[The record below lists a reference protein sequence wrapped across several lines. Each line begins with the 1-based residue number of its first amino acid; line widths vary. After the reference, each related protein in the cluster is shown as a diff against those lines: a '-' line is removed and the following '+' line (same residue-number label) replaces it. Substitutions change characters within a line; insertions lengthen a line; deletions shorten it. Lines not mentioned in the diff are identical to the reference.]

1 MSSSPQLWDGAE
13 SGNLTA
19 GVGEM
24 IGALKAQ
31 TACTGGIGALGVG
44 RGCSLV
50 LAAASEAL
58 LDGAVFYWTEPV
70 SQNFAAAAGIACPS
84 VFHCPEGEGALPT
97 GKIQTG
103 RDDAELY
110 LYPGAALSF
119 AIPSGGNNDQPSAA
133 LAHSRSIALFRRVI
147 GPHYDLVKLWEK
159 HLSYEFE
166 TRDVEATM
174 ATMVAEPYVNHV
186 PTMMGGVGKLK
197 LSRFYR
203 DHFIFSNPPDTRS
216 VLLSRTVGADRVI
229 DEMLHCFT
237 HTTVVDW
244 LLPGVPPTGRYVEI
258 PPGRCN
264 DLPRR

>member
-1 MSSSPQLWDGAE
+1 MSSSPQLWGRR
-13 SGNLTA
+13 
-19 GVGEM
+19 
-24 IGALKAQ
+24 
-31 TACTGGIGALGVG
+31 GIGQSDRRCWRDDWSLEGADGLHWRHWRFGCRARLFARPCG
-44 RGCSLV
+44 GERGPSRRCGF
-50 LAAASEAL
+50 L
-58 LDGAVFYWTEPV
+58 LDR
-70 SQNFAAAAGIACPS
+70 ACLAELCGS
-84 VFHCPEGEGALPT
+84 CRHCLPIGFPCSEGEGALPT

-258 PPGRCN
+258 PPGRCS